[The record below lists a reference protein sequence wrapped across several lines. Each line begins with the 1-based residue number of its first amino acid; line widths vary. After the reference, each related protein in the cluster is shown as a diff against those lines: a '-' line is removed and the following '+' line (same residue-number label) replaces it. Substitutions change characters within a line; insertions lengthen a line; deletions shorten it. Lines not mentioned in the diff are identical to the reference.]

1 MKGLKKVSGETK
13 SLRGCYD
20 SIYLQLCYD
29 KSKDEVFTIQHC
41 DLGHS
46 WQTYFDDEH
55 IINLTWDSTYS
66 GQFVLSYGD
75 YYKTIVIESLFW
87 EKGVF

>member
-13 SLRGCYD
+13 TLKGYYD

-29 KSKDEVFTIQHC
+29 KEKDEVFTIQHC

-46 WQTYFDDEH
+46 WQTYFDDKN
-55 IINLTWDSTYS
+55 IITICNLTEPHTMAEIKEMVEE
-66 GQFVLSYGD
+66 GL
-75 YYKTIVIESLFW
+75 KC
-87 EKGVF
+87 